1 LDYVIEAAY
10 LRKFTETGD
19 YAGIAVTLHDIY
31 KEDIVN
37 PYTEVKGHPAC
48 QIISSAPTN
57 SYTT

>member
-31 KEDIVN
+31 KEILL
-37 PYTEVKGHPAC
+37 
-48 QIISSAPTN
+48 ILIRR
-57 SYTT
+57 